1 MAGHVDRMS
10 IDCDAVRAALL
21 ASHGD
26 VLDDVLAVADGL
38 DDAWDSGRELADT
51 LRQALVAADVLERCP
66 ALLATAVDAAGAT
79 LSAEPVAA
87 PPYVVVGATG
97 VTCRATL
104 PDGRLLVRVE
114 PFAVRRDP
122 ARYVRVADDRDDAVS
137 VEYVEH
143 E

>member
-1 MAGHVDRMS
+1 MTVDVDRVRT
-10 IDCDAVRAALL
+10 AVL

-26 VLDDVLAVADGL
+26 VVGDVLAAAADL
-38 DDAWDSGRELADT
+38 DDEWDTGRDLAT
-51 LRQALVAADVLERCP
+51 AFEQSLRNDDVLERF
-66 ALLATAVDAAGAT
+66 AAVLATAVDAAGAS

-104 PDGRLLVRVE
+104 PDGRLLIRVE

-122 ARYVRVADDRDDAVS
+122 VRYVRVADDPAAALS
-137 VEYVEH
+137 VEFVEDT
-143 E
+143 